1 MIRRHGRNAA
11 PIIDAGRDQ
20 ARIGARRKIGWR
32 LDIGPC
38 AQNDACAG
46 NGPKQ
51 IIQIGLIRIGA
62 LGAGLRTEIL
72 DDDFLHMPIAG
83 VAFRYGAQGFQPFRA
98 GFTNAN
104 QNTGGEGNP
113 RLTCLVQHLK
123 PDGWVLVRAA
133 MMHAAGR
140 AKPFTGAFQHDALAS
155 GHIAQRQQLCPIH
168 HAGIGMGQQPGF
180 TQHQITHGHQVF
192 DGAGMAHFRQ
202 GVARLA
208 PAQFG
213 LIAQCKQ
220 RFRATCL
227 GAGTRNRQ
235 HFVWRQIRRTSRTGF
250 FGEGAVMADIT
261 AELGQRNEDLARI

>member
-1 MIRRHGRNAA
+1 
-11 PIIDAGRDQ
+11 
-20 ARIGARRKIGWR
+20 
-32 LDIGPC
+32 
-38 AQNDACAG
+38 
-46 NGPKQ
+46 
-51 IIQIGLIRIGA
+51 
-62 LGAGLRTEIL
+62 
-72 DDDFLHMPIAG
+72 
-83 VAFRYGAQGFQPFRA
+83 
-98 GFTNAN
+98 
-104 QNTGGEGNP
+104 
-113 RLTCLVQHLK
+113 
-123 PDGWVLVRAA
+123 

-213 LIAQCKQ
+213 LIAQRKQ

-250 FGEGAVMADIT
+250 FGEGAVMADIA
-261 AELGQRNEDLARI
+261 AELGQRNEDLARIGQHAPMPCIAQSRGFFHQFRQWRSFQPVLHPCHPPSPGPIVWEGRARCNARGWEAQNANRFQRPNCRPARHT